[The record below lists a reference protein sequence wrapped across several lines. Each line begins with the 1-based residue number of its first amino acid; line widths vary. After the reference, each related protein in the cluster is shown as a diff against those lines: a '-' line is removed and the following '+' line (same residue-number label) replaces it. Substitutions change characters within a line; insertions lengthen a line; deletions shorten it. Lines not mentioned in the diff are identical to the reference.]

1 MPDSDG
7 DLTKMYADLESASK
21 DIRSA
26 KDVLVIS
33 HIDADGI
40 TSGAIAD
47 ITLDRLGIPHT
58 IRFEKK
64 ITDEII
70 DDVNGS
76 DHELVWICDLGSGYL
91 SQFNRE
97 GLVITDHHVKDPR
110 KMSMDC
116 KTGAQSSLDQFFQ
129 TADVH
134 HLNPHE
140 YGMDGSYE
148 VCGAGMTYML
158 SRTIDANN
166 TDLAYLAIVG
176 AVGDFQDSNEC
187 KLVGLNR
194 TIMNDAIANGDLE
207 IEMDLRLFGRNTRPL
222 VQFLQYC
229 NDPEIEGV
237 SDNPRGCLDM
247 LDSCKVPTKTN
258 GEWRKWN
265 DLNGNE
271 KNRVRNELFK
281 RVKEEDMKH
290 LYGEMYRL
298 PRFDGKSG
306 LNDAKE
312 FATVLNSCGRYDD
325 AETGLRIC
333 KGDMSALEIADQNRT
348 DHRRHISS
356 ALNYV
361 KDNRLV
367 RRRRFIQWFDA
378 GSEIKETVVGI
389 VAGMILSSG
398 DSASQNM
405 PIIAFVDAEDGIKVS
420 ARANRNLVDH
430 GLDLSAVMRTAAEIV
445 GGLGGGHTVAAGA
458 TIPPDQK
465 DRFLDI
471 VEDLVSAQII

>member
-1 MPDSDG
+1 MPASDG
-7 DLTKMYADLESASK
+7 DIVRMHNDLESAA
-21 DIRSA
+21 DTIRSA
-26 KDVLVIS
+26 DNVLVIS

-47 ITLDRLGIPHT
+47 ITLDRLNITHT
-58 IRFEKK
+58 VRFEKK
-64 ITDEII
+64 ITDDVI
-70 DDVNGS
+70 DDVNKS
-76 DHELVWICDLGSGYL
+76 SHDVVWICDLGSGYL
-91 SQFNRE
+91 SQFERD

-110 KMSMDC
+110 KRVVN
-116 KTGAQSSLDQFFQ
+116 TGLGAQSSLDCFFC
-129 TADVH
+129 TTSIH

-158 SRTIDANN
+158 SRTIDSRN

-194 TIMNDAIANGDLE
+194 EIMNDATGNGDLE
-207 IEMDLRLFGRNTRPL
+207 TEMDLRLFGRNTRPL

-229 NDPEIEGV
+229 NDPVIDGIT
-237 SDNPRGCLDM
+237 DNPRGCLDV
-247 LDSCKVPTKTN
+247 LDSCKVPVKTN

-265 DLNGNE
+265 DLDSNE
-271 KNRVRNELFK
+271 KTRVCNVLFE
-281 RVKEEDMKH
+281 RVKEEDLKRLH
-290 LYGEMYRL
+290 GEMYRL
-298 PRFDGKSG
+298 PRFDDRSG

-333 KGDMSALEIADQNRT
+333 KGDMSALEVAEHNRT

-361 KDNRLV
+361 KDNHLV
-367 RRRRFIQWFDA
+367 RKRRFIQWFDA

-389 VAGMILSSG
+389 VAGMVLTSG
-398 DSASQNM
+398 DGSSQNM
-405 PIIAFVDAEDGIKVS
+405 PIVAFVDAEDGIKVS

-471 VEDLVSAQII
+471 VEDLVSAQIF